1 MLATDSLHRIL
12 WSGWAPQGGV
22 AVNGFDGQE
31 VPGAGGSV
39 RDRPGRAADQRGRLG
54 PADRGMVS
62 PVPSHA
68 RGGLPVRAGADTG
81 KHAVGQFLRGQLAVQ
96 EHGVAG
102 PGTTRSEARS
112 ATAPGRPSRCSGG
125 DCCRRVRSPPGC
137 ACQLVPR
144 RTSRRLSA
152 TPRRGAG
159 RYPQLAAA
167 DALEVV
173 GQATHSGPSRP
184 QSSCGRPGTT
194 VGQPPQ
200 LPVRRRPWPCD
211 DILDLPPPYAHH
223 PDFPRHA

>member
-1 MLATDSLHRIL
+1 MDSLHRIL
-12 WSGWAPQGGV
+12 WNDWAPQGGV

-31 VPGAGGSV
+31 VPGAGGNV

-137 ACQLVPR
+137 ARQLVPR
-144 RTSRRLSA
+144 RTSHRCGATPGEEQGGIRNSPPRTRLRRLA
-152 TPRRGAG
+152 KRRI
-159 RYPQLAAA
+159 LARH
-167 DALEVV
+167 VV
-173 GQATHSGPSRP
+173 SPA
-184 QSSCGRPGTT
+184 
-194 VGQPPQ
+194 VGDPE
-200 LPVRRRPWPCD
+200 LPWDNRHDCQYDGDPWPCD
-211 DILDLPPPYAHH
+211 DILDLASPYTRH
-223 PDFPRHA
+223 PDFPRPA